1 MRSWIGDIGKRRGAI
16 AKTRRLRA
24 TAAAIS
30 IVAVATIVWT
40 ARTVCS
46 QGDVVPQAR
55 ISTAV
60 NDSAEH
66 AQAGDPIQ
74 PYKLAP
80 VVSMLTPN
88 WPDSLIETINAAQL
102 GRNPIELC
110 QALAPAQPEA
120 VIGRPVAPIY
130 GGLPAPPMG
139 FGPCDG
145 CPECARMGAYGPY
158 PPCEPWRPGDW
169 GEYVEHAR
177 LAHCPVYRL
186 RVDDQLRCVYR
197 VTRNEQTKPYEL
209 NVGDEIQ
216 VESFTDPN
224 LNRSVIIQPDGSITL
239 RLLGQ
244 VKAGHLTV
252 AELNERLE
260 KDYTKFYKQ
269 PSITVTPLRVNT
281 KLLDLIATVDARA
294 GTGGEGI
301 NVTVTPDGT
310 ISLPAIGPVPVQGM
324 TLDDLKREIDARYAT
339 EIEGVEVTPILVL
352 RAPRF
357 VYVLGEVHL
366 PGRFALEGPTT
377 VMQALSMAG
386 SWNVGANIKQI
397 VIFRRSDDWRLMA
410 TMVDLHAALGGK
422 NPCPAGEIWL
432 GDSDVVLVPKSE
444 ILKTD
449 DFINL
454 VFTRGI
460 YGVFPFTTS
469 FQWSRVGVLH

>member
-139 FGPCDG
+139 FGPL
-145 CPECARMGAYGPY
+145 PQSASQR
-158 PPCEPWRPGDW
+158 PPSR
-169 GEYVEHAR
+169 
-177 LAHCPVYRL
+177 
-186 RVDDQLRCVYR
+186 
-197 VTRNEQTKPYEL
+197 T
-209 NVGDEIQ
+209 
-216 VESFTDPN
+216 S
-224 LNRSVIIQPDGSITL
+224 
-239 RLLGQ
+239 
-244 VKAGHLTV
+244 
-252 AELNERLE
+252 
-260 KDYTKFYKQ
+260 
-269 PSITVTPLRVNT
+269 
-281 KLLDLIATVDARA
+281 
-294 GTGGEGI
+294 
-301 NVTVTPDGT
+301 
-310 ISLPAIGPVPVQGM
+310 
-324 TLDDLKREIDARYAT
+324 
-339 EIEGVEVTPILVL
+339 
-352 RAPRF
+352 
-357 VYVLGEVHL
+357 
-366 PGRFALEGPTT
+366 
-377 VMQALSMAG
+377 ALS
-386 SWNVGANIKQI
+386 S
-397 VIFRRSDDWRLMA
+397 
-410 TMVDLHAALGGK
+410 
-422 NPCPAGEIWL
+422 
-432 GDSDVVLVPKSE
+432 
-444 ILKTD
+444 
-449 DFINL
+449 
-454 VFTRGI
+454 
-460 YGVFPFTTS
+460 
-469 FQWSRVGVLH
+469 